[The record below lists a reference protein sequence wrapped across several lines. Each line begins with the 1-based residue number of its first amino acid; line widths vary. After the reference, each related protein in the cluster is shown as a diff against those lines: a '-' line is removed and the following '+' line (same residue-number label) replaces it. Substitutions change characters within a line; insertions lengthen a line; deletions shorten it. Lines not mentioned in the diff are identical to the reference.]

1 MKDIYKELSDEELIA
16 RYMDGDAAVVDFLM
30 DKYKYLVRQQ
40 AGNMFLLGADHED
53 LLQEGMIGL
62 FKAIRDYDPGRD
74 TGFQTFARLCIS
86 RQIFTAIEA
95 SNRHK
100 NAPLNS
106 YTSLSETDSEQYKEI
121 RDRLIEVTAIESPES
136 MLIDK
141 ENVDQ
146 LEKIL
151 TAELSVLEK
160 QVLDLYFIGMST
172 REIAA
177 ILGRTEKATDNALQ
191 RMKGKLRKFF
201 GKEENMDK

>member
-1 MKDIYKELSDEELIA
+1 MKEMYKDLTDEELIA
-16 RYMDGDAAVVDFLM
+16 RYMDGDSAVVDFLM
-30 DKYKYLVRQQ
+30 DKYKYLVRSE

-74 TGFQTFARLCIS
+74 ASFMTFAKLCIS

-100 NAPLNS
+100 HAPLNS
-106 YTSLSETDSEQYKEI
+106 YLSLSDSENEQYKEA
-121 RDRLIEVTAIESPES
+121 RERLYKMTALESPETL
-136 MLIDK
+136 LIAK
-141 ENVDQ
+141 EDVSR
-146 LEKIL
+146 LEERL
-151 TAELSVLEK
+151 TAELSHLEK
-160 QVLDLYFIGMST
+160 QVLDLYYVGMST

-191 RMKGKLRKFF
+191 RLKAKLRKCLQ
-201 GKEENMDK
+201 KD

>member
-16 RYMDGDAAVVDFLM
+16 RYMDGDKAVVDFLM
-30 DKYKYLVRQQ
+30 DKYKYLVRTQ

-62 FKAIRDYDPGRD
+62 FKAVRDYDPGRD
-74 TGFQTFARLCIS
+74 ASFQTFAKLCIS

-95 SNRHK
+95 SNRYKH
-100 NAPLNS
+100 APLNS
-106 YTSLSETDSEQYKEI
+106 YLSLSEPDNEQYQEAKE
-121 RDRLIEVTAIESPES
+121 RLVKMTAVESPET
-136 MLIDK
+136 LIIDK
-141 ENVDQ
+141 ENMEQ
-146 LEKIL
+146 LEKLL
-151 TAELSVLEK
+151 TAELSTLEK

-191 RMKGKLRKFF
+191 RLKGKLRKVFE
-201 GKEENMDK
+201 KKSKD

>member
-1 MKDIYKELSDEELIA
+1 MKEIYKELTDEELIA
-16 RYMDGDAAVVDFLM
+16 RYMDGDNAVVDFLM
-30 DKYKYLVRQQ
+30 DKYKYLVRSQ

-74 TGFQTFARLCIS
+74 ASFQTFAKLCIS

-100 NAPLNS
+100 HAPLNS
-106 YTSLSETDSEQYKEI
+106 YTSLSETDSEHYREI
-121 RDRLIEVTAIESPES
+121 RDRLVEMTAIESPET
-136 MLIDK
+136 MMIDK
-141 ENVDQ
+141 ENMAQ
-146 LEKIL
+146 LEDIL

-160 QVLDLYFIGMST
+160 QVFDLYFIGMST

-191 RMKGKLRKFF
+191 RLKGKLRKVFN
-201 GKEENMDK
+201 KEK

>member
-1 MKDIYKELSDEELIA
+1 MKEIYKDLNDEELIA
-16 RYMDGDAAVVDFLM
+16 RYMDGDKAVVDFLM
-30 DKYKYLVRQQ
+30 DKYKYLVRGQ
-40 AGNMFLLGADHED
+40 AGNMYLLGADHED

-74 TGFQTFARLCIS
+74 ASFQTFAKLCIS

-100 NAPLNS
+100 HAPLNS
-106 YTSLSETDSEQYKEI
+106 YTSLSGEDSDQYKEA
-121 RDRLIEVTAIESPES
+121 RERLIRMTAIESPEAT
-136 MLIDK
+136 LIDK
-141 ENVDQ
+141 ENMAQ
-146 LEKIL
+146 LEARL
-151 TAELSVLEK
+151 REELSSLEK

-191 RMKGKLRKFF
+191 RLKGKMRKIF
-201 GKEENMDK
+201 EEDK

>member
-1 MKDIYKELSDEELIA
+1 MRDIYSALSDEELLA
-16 RYMDGDAAVVDFLM
+16 RYMDGDTAVVDFLM

-74 TGFQTFARLCIS
+74 ANFQTFARLCIS

-100 NAPLNS
+100 HAPLNS
-106 YTSLSETDSEQYKEI
+106 YTSLSEMDSEQYKEI
-121 RDRLIEVTAIESPES
+121 RERLIEMTAIESPET
-136 MLIDK
+136 MLINK
-141 ENVDQ
+141 ENGRQ
-146 LEKIL
+146 LEETL
-151 TAELSVLEK
+151 TAELSALEK

-191 RMKGKLRKFF
+191 RMKGKLRKDFK
-201 GKEENMDK
+201 KE

>member
-1 MKDIYKELSDEELIA
+1 MLMKEIYSELSDEELIV
-16 RYMDGDAAVVDFLM
+16 RYIDGDDKVVDYLM
-30 DKYKYLVRQQ
+30 DKYKYLVRGQ
-40 AGNMFLLGADHED
+40 AKNMFLLGADHED

-74 TGFQTFARLCIS
+74 ASFQTFAKLCIS

-95 SNRHK
+95 SNRNKH
-100 NAPLNS
+100 APLNY
-106 YTSLSETDSEQYKEI
+106 YTSLSAADHEQYKEAKE
-121 RDRLIEVTAIESPES
+121 RLIKMTAIESPEA

-141 ENVDQ
+141 ENMAQ
-146 LEKIL
+146 LEERL
-151 TAELSVLEK
+151 REELSSLEK

-191 RMKGKLRKFF
+191 RLKGKIRKIF
-201 GKEENMDK
+201 K

>member
-16 RYMDGDAAVVDFLM
+16 RYMDGDKAIVDFLM
-30 DKYKYLVRQQ
+30 DKYKYLVRLQ

-74 TGFQTFARLCIS
+74 ASFQTFAKLCIS

-100 NAPLNS
+100 HAPLNS

-121 RDRLIEVTAIESPES
+121 RERLIEITAIESPET

-141 ENVDQ
+141 ENVAQ
-146 LEKIL
+146 LEQTL
-151 TAELSVLEK
+151 TAELSALEK

-191 RMKGKLRKFF
+191 RMKAKLRKVF
-201 GKEENMDK
+201 GK

>member
-1 MKDIYKELSDEELIA
+1 MKELYKDLSDEELIT
-16 RYMDGDAAVVDFLM
+16 RYMDGDNAVVDFLM
-30 DKYKYLVRQQ
+30 DKYKYLVRIQ

-74 TGFQTFARLCIS
+74 ASFQTFAKLCIS

-100 NAPLNS
+100 HAPLNS
-106 YTSLSETDSEQYKEI
+106 YTSLSETDSMQYREI
-121 RDRLIEVTAIESPES
+121 RERLVEMTAIESPEAV
-136 MLIDK
+136 MIDK
-141 ENVDQ
+141 ENMEQ
-146 LEKIL
+146 LEDLL
-151 TAELSVLEK
+151 TAELSTMEK
-160 QVLDLYFIGMST
+160 QVFDLYFIGMST

-191 RMKGKLRKFF
+191 RLKGKLRKIFNQE
-201 GKEENMDK
+201 K

>member
-1 MKDIYKELSDEELIA
+1 MKEIYKDLTDEELIA
-16 RYMDGDAAVVDFLM
+16 RYMDGDSAVVDILM
-30 DKYKYLVRQQ
+30 DKYKYLVRSE

-74 TGFQTFARLCIS
+74 ASFMTFAKLCIS

-100 NAPLNS
+100 HAPLNS
-106 YTSLSETDSEQYKEI
+106 YLSLSDSENEQYKEA
-121 RDRLIEVTAIESPES
+121 RERLYKMTALESPETL
-136 MLIDK
+136 LIAK
-141 ENVDQ
+141 EDVSR
-146 LEKIL
+146 LEERL
-151 TAELSVLEK
+151 TAELSHLEK
-160 QVLDLYFIGMST
+160 QVLDLYYVGMST

-191 RMKGKLRKFF
+191 RLKAKLRKCLQ
-201 GKEENMDK
+201 KD